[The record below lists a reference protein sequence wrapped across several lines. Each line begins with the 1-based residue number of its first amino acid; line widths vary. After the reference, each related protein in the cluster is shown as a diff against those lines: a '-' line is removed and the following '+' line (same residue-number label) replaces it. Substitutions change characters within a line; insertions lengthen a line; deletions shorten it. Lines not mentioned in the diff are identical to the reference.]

1 MKNEIKIRGN
11 KKNSEGIFLI
21 PKEHQKFSF
30 ENFLKK
36 IFERINKRIEKMS
49 DIDED
54 KFKQVCD
61 LAGIPY
67 GGMEDLKQH
76 TYKRLNA
83 MRESLEAR
91 QEELNAQLKDI
102 TQQVEAISH
111 SLMLIERA
119 EEAKLQAD
127 IERLKE
133 GLADTSWLEELEKEL
148 EDN

>member
-1 MKNEIKIRGN
+1 
-11 KKNSEGIFLI
+11 
-21 PKEHQKFSF
+21 
-30 ENFLKK
+30 
-36 IFERINKRIEKMS
+36 MS

-54 KFKQVCD
+54 RFKQVCD

-67 GGMEDLKQH
+67 GGMEELRQH

-83 MRESLEAR
+83 MREDLEAR

-102 TQQVEAISH
+102 TQQVDAISR

-127 IERLKE
+127 IEKLRE
-133 GLADTSWLEELEKEL
+133 GVVDASWLEELEEELGKEK
-148 EDN
+148 DN

>member
-1 MKNEIKIRGN
+1 
-11 KKNSEGIFLI
+11 
-21 PKEHQKFSF
+21 
-30 ENFLKK
+30 
-36 IFERINKRIEKMS
+36 MS

-54 KFKQVCD
+54 RFRQVCD
-61 LAGIPY
+61 LAGIPH
-67 GGMEDLKQH
+67 GGMADLKQH

-83 MRESLEAR
+83 MREQLEAR

-111 SLMLIERA
+111 SLMLIQRA

-133 GLADTSWLEELEKEL
+133 GLADASWLEELEEELKE
-148 EDN
+148 E

>member
-1 MKNEIKIRGN
+1 MKK
-11 KKNSEGIFLI
+11 

-30 ENFLKK
+30 EKFLKK
-36 IFERINKRIEKMS
+36 IFKRINKRIEEMS

-54 KFKQVCD
+54 RFKQVCD

-67 GGMEDLKQH
+67 GGMEDLRQH

-83 MRESLEAR
+83 MREDLEAR

-102 TQQVEAISH
+102 TQQVDAISR

-127 IERLKE
+127 IEKLKE
-133 GLADTSWLEELEKEL
+133 GVVDTSWLEELEEEL
-148 EDN
+148 GDN